1 MTASTPRILVVDDDA
16 VTRRIL
22 LSYLRRAGFAVEVA
36 SDVDGAL
43 RALAAAPPS
52 LVLLDLGL
60 PPTDGYVVLAEIRRR
75 EATRDLP
82 VLVLTA
88 RDGDDEVERTFGAGA
103 DDFLRKPFREVEL
116 LARIRAQLRLR
127 GVVAE
132 LARKEQ
138 DASDLVELTRTLA
151 SSLDVRSV
159 LGQVVRRTAASL
171 RVDRCSIV
179 SAREDDDAGWVL
191 AASDEAAA
199 GRRLELSKYPEIQAV
214 LRSCTPLSIADIR
227 THPLLAGQRDAVAN
241 ARCTRLTLV
250 PLVDEGRAAG
260 VFLLRS
266 YDGRGALDPRELSFC
281 QTVANAVAVA
291 LRNAGE
297 FQRLREERQAF
308 TYARFEAER
317 RARLHERYADLFESA
332 ADGMVVTETSGL
344 VLLANPR
351 AAAITGYPLDE
362 MRRAF
367 AQRLVIPA
375 DRPLVRSLQRI
386 LRGGELPPP
395 ADVRILRRDGA
406 LRTLAISLARVVRGE
421 SAVLVTFRDV
431 TEDRRVARE
440 LAHTKEFL
448 ASMIESTPDAI
459 MAAGL
464 DGTVLIFNSAAERIL
479 GYRRDEVVGSAQ
491 VASLYPPG
499 VARDV
504 MRRIRQTPEGRLENL
519 RTEVLS
525 RQGERIPILLSA
537 GLVREN
543 GTPIAT
549 VGVFSDLRERLRM
562 EERLQAA
569 QEQLLLNE
577 KHVLI
582 AELAGAAAHELN
594 QPLTAVQG
602 YAEMLQRR
610 GSDPAFVRRSAEVI
624 LHEAERMAEMVR
636 RIGKIARYE
645 TKDYAGKTKIVDLA
659 RAAEVTP
666 VPPPPATGETP

>member
-1 MTASTPRILVVDDDA
+1 MSAATPRILVVDDDA

-22 LSYLRRAGFAVEVA
+22 LSYLRRAGFDIEVA
-36 SDVDGAL
+36 CDVGEAL
-43 RALAAAPPS
+43 RALKNAPPS

-60 PPTDGYVVLAEIRRR
+60 PPTDGYAVLSEIRQH

-88 RDGDDEVERTFGAGA
+88 RDGDDEVERAFGAGA

-138 DASDLVELTRTLA
+138 DATDLVELTRMLA

-171 RVDRCSIV
+171 RVERCSVV
-179 SAREDDDAGWVL
+179 SAREDDEGGWVL
-191 AASDEAAA
+191 AANDE
-199 GRRLELSKYPEIQAV
+199 GPQPSRRLDLGKYPEIVEV
-214 LRSCTPLSIADIR
+214 LRSRQSLTIDDIR
-227 THPLLAGQRDAVAN
+227 THPLLQPHRAAVAG

-260 VFLLRS
+260 VLLLRS
-266 YDGRGALDPRELSFC
+266 EDARGDLDARELSFC

-297 FQRLREERQAF
+297 FERLRNERQAF

-351 AAAITGYPLDE
+351 AVAITGYPPEE

-367 AQRLVIPA
+367 AQRLVVPS

-395 ADVRILRRDGA
+395 SDVRILRKDGE
-406 LRTLAISLARVVRGE
+406 LRVLAISLARVVRGE

-431 TEDRRVARE
+431 TDDRRVARE

-479 GYRRDEVVGSAQ
+479 GYRRDEVIDTRK

-504 MRRIRQTPEGRLENL
+504 MRRIRGAPEGRLENL

-549 VGVFSDLRERLRM
+549 VGVFSDLRDRLRM

-602 YAEMLQRR
+602 YAELLQRR
-610 GSDPAFVRRSAEVI
+610 GTDPSLVQRSAEVI

-645 TKDYAGKTKIVDLA
+645 TKEYAGGTKIVDLA
-659 RAAEVTP
+659 RAADATP
-666 VPPPPATGETP
+666 VPPPPAQDT